1 MPPFQLAFDG
11 SGGAAGPLPRP
22 LASSPYC
29 LPTQPCFPSVAT
41 WTAFNDSLD
50 GLLIRPEPLPCIEPE
65 CSQASWRIEQP
76 GGVQFLNFE
85 TGEGLSPLTD
95 DSATALS
102 VEDAAERARGRTPA
116 YVVDAQ
122 SAEDVAKAVNFS
134 REHNL
139 RLRIKNTG
147 HDYLGR
153 SSDVGS
159 FTIWT
164 HHLKTIHYNSAF
176 VPEGAPEGTEPHAA
190 ILAGAGNTV
199 SDMNVAAD
207 EAGVIVTGGVSKTVG
222 AAGGFVLGGGHG
234 PFAPS
239 HGLAADNVL
248 EFNVVTANGTIF
260 RTSPFQHPSLFIALR
275 GGGSSY
281 AVVVETVYKAFAP
294 PEGFIGIFGEFEVAA
309 NASKEE
315 GDQAWRKLLGE
326 WVELQPKLSAAGP
339 FAGYTYVVRP
349 FSLLTPKPCCRAH
362 LAACPVQQRPQGTP
376 FAYILPS
383 PDVELAKSL
392 FMPFFESAATDP
404 IGINLLL
411 GSRLIPKAVVEQKPA
426 DLAAFLA
433 EAQSPSIVHLGE
445 SRALPRQVNWCGRL
459 ITRLM
464 WQSVRGTVAG
474 GAVEQ
479 DPEFP
484 SSVNPAW
491 RSALLCVFSFS
502 EPLPSGRV
510 PSPALPFT
518 ANTPPLSLF
527 VNRHID
533 LPISW
538 PANAPNASIPPLT
551 AYLTAHTLA
560 LGSIASSLGA
570 PQASY
575 SSESDYNEEAWQSV
589 WYGEENYHRLLEAKR
604 EWDPE
609 GVFTARK
616 AVGSEVVGW

>member
-1 MPPFQLAFDG
+1 MPPPQLAFDG

-102 VEDAAERARGRTPA
+102 VEDAAELARGRTPA

-164 HHLKTIHYNSAF
+164 HHLKTIHYDSAF

-248 EFNVVTANGTIF
+248 EFTVVTANGTIF

-281 AVVVETVYKAFAP
+281 AVVVETVYKAFVP
-294 PEGFIGIFGEFEVAA
+294 PDGFVGIFGQFEVAA

-339 FAGYTYVVRP
+339 FAGYTYV
-349 FSLLTPKPCCRAH
+349 
-362 LAACPVQQRPQGTP
+362 QRPQGTP
-376 FAYILPS
+376 FAYVLPS

-392 FMPFFESAATDP
+392 FTPFFESAATDP
-404 IGINLLL
+404 SVNLTYRFVEEKSWYKLWSGDFTAALESLDAVGINLLL
-411 GSRLIPKAVVEQKPA
+411 GSRLIPKAVVEQKSA

-433 EAQSPSIVHLGE
+433 EAQSPSIVHL
-445 SRALPRQVNWCGRL
+445 
-459 ITRLM
+459 
-464 WQSVRGTVAG
+464 VAG

-491 RSALLCVFSFS
+491 RSALL
-502 EPLPSGRV
+502 
-510 PSPALPFT
+510 
-518 ANTPPLSLF
+518 
-527 VNRHID
+527 HID

-538 PANAPNASIPPLT
+538 PANAPNASISPLT